1 MNSLPDET
9 RPARLKLH
17 LLLIAAACAA
27 AHAAAPDE
35 TEILQAVEKVVAEHR
50 VYATC
55 LSLEPTSYRIVQDN
69 WTREVSQGA
78 DALKALKP
86 SPALIAR
93 FLAAVDSSRLID
105 KTMSLSA
112 AMAYCQKNEA
122 QVRVFH
128 EFGFSRL
135 GEAISSAAKSKARS

>member
-1 MNSLPDET
+1 MPGKSPHARIFPAILLSLATLGVTQP
-9 RPARLKLH
+9 
-17 LLLIAAACAA
+17 AAADDSA
-27 AHAAAPDE
+27 
-35 TEILQAVEKVVAEHR
+35 ILQAVEKVVAEHK

-55 LSLEPTSYRIVQDN
+55 LSLEPTSYRIVQEN

-86 SPALIAR
+86 SPALVAR
-93 FLAAVDSSRLID
+93 FVAAVDSSRLID
-105 KTMSLSA
+105 KTMTLSA

-135 GEAISSAAKSKARS
+135 SQAIDAAAKPKKQR